1 MIVLNQV
8 TADKVMMI
16 EYHSV
21 IDITSSLPE
30 SKNLCAG
37 VFIDVHLLVI
47 PHRCHD
53 VVIFVP
59 KFIMR
64 AISTAHI
71 ILNGYTYVS
80 SISSQNS
87 LDIIYLYL
95 KTFD

>member
-1 MIVLNQV
+1 
-8 TADKVMMI
+8 MMI
-16 EYHSV
+16 EYYSG
-21 IDITSSLPE
+21 IDIISSLPE
-30 SKNLCAG
+30 YKKYCAG

-71 ILNGYTYVS
+71 ILNGYTTQVNLS
-80 SISSQNS
+80 N
-87 LDIIYLYL
+87 D
-95 KTFD
+95 

>member
-1 MIVLNQV
+1 
-8 TADKVMMI
+8 MI

-37 VFIDVHLLVI
+37 VFIDVHLLVV

-59 KFIMR
+59 KFVMR

-71 ILNGYTYVS
+71 ILNGYTT
-80 SISSQNS
+80 Q
-87 LDIIYLYL
+87 IYLMIESSFI
-95 KTFD
+95 KRAMFHEREREITR